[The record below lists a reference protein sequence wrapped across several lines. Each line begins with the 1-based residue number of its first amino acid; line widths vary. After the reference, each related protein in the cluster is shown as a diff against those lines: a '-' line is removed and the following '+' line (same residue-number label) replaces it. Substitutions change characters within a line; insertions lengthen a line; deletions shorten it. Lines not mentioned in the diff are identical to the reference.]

1 MALRRG
7 KDRVSAAGSEELQL
21 WYAVRQNLRTL
32 EKIRIAS
39 VDKAASA
46 ENLRTDLVSLK
57 EKRETGDEYRTKR
70 RKLDDICHDLTSRTK
85 DELAAIESA
94 QEKLGI
100 LVALRSPSDGGGGGG
115 GGSRSSTPRKD
126 LASKVKSSQSNT
138 PTPSGRRAAGT
149 PLAPSNLGSS
159 SSSSTAASNTSSST
173 TTNRGRRETLT
184 AQHPLSQGRKVAVLP
199 SKTEESDWLKASVL
213 SYTKS
218 SNEYTVQDDDEPGPE
233 GTYKVAMDNI
243 IPLPISLQTMPAAD
257 YPPGSRVLGM
267 YPDTSCFYGAT
278 VKSGGPGLS
287 RNANLAKLIKKEPE
301 LLEAKYNLE
310 FDDDNGEIRQVPAW
324 LVVQGPGM

>member
-1 MALRRG
+1 M
-7 KDRVSAAGSEELQL
+7 
-21 WYAVRQNLRTL
+21 
-32 EKIRIAS
+32 
-39 VDKAASA
+39 
-46 ENLRTDLVSLK
+46 SLK

-70 RKLDDICHDLTSRTK
+70 RKLDDLCHDLTSRTK

-100 LVALRSPSDGGGGGG
+100 LVALRSPADGA
-115 GGSRSSTPRKD
+115 GSRSSTPRKD
-126 LASKVKSSQSNT
+126 LASKLKSGGAGT
-138 PTPSGRRAAGT
+138 PTPTGRRAGG
-149 PLAPSNLGSS
+149 PLGPSNLSS
-159 SSSSTAASNTSSST
+159 SSGPGSGSAH
-173 TTNRGRRETLT
+173 RGRRETLS

-199 SKTEESDWLKASVL
+199 SKTNDESDWLKASVL
-213 SYTKS
+213 SYAKS
-218 SNEYTVQDDDEPGPE
+218 TNEYTVQDDDEPGPE
-233 GTYKVAMDNI
+233 GTYKVGMENI

-324 LVVQGPGM
+324 LVVQSPGM

>member
-7 KDRVSAAGSEELQL
+7 KDRVSATGSEELQL

-46 ENLRTDLVSLK
+46 EGLRTDIVSLI
-57 EKRETGDEYRTKR
+57 EQGDRGDEYRTKR
-70 RKLDDICHDLTSRTK
+70 RKLDDVCHDLTSRTK

-100 LVALRSPSDGGGGGG
+100 LVALRSSADGGS
-115 GGSRSSTPRKD
+115 SRSSTPRKD
-126 LASKVKSSQSNT
+126 LASKVRAGSAGT
-138 PTPSGRRAAGT
+138 PTPSGRRSNG
-149 PLAPSNLGSS
+149 PLGPSNLGSS
-159 SSSSTAASNTSSST
+159 SSTGSSSA
-173 TTNRGRRETLT
+173 NRGRRETLT

-199 SKTEESDWLKASVL
+199 SKTNEESDWLKASVL
-213 SYTKS
+213 SYAKAA
-218 SNEYTVQDDDEPGPE
+218 NEYTVQDDDEPGPE
-233 GTYKVAMDNI
+233 GTYKVGMENI
-243 IPLPISLQTMPAAD
+243 IPLPISLQTMPASD
-257 YPPGSRVLGM
+257 YPVGSRVLGM

-278 VKSGGPGLS
+278 VKSGGPGLT
-287 RNANLAKLIKKEPE
+287 RNANLAKLMKKEAE

>member
-1 MALRRG
+1 MTT
-7 KDRVSAAGSEELQL
+7 ELQL

-39 VDKAASA
+39 VDKASTA
-46 ENLRTDLVSLK
+46 ETLRTDLVTLK

-100 LVALRSPSDGGGGGG
+100 LVALRSPADGSAGRG
-115 GGSRSSTPRKD
+115 STPRKD
-126 LASKVKSSQSNT
+126 LASKVKSGSNT
-138 PTPSGRRAAGT
+138 PTPSSRRAGG
-149 PLAPSNLGSS
+149 PLGPSNLSS
-159 SSSSTAASNTSSST
+159 SSGASNSA
-173 TTNRGRRETLT
+173 NRGRRETLT
-184 AQHPLSQGRKVAVLP
+184 AQHPLTSGRKVAVLP
-199 SKTEESDWLKASVL
+199 SKTNEESDWLKASVT
-213 SYTKS
+213 SYSKS
-218 SNEYTVQDDDEPGPE
+218 TNQYTVQDDDEPGPE
-233 GTYKVAMDNI
+233 GTYKVGMENI
-243 IPLPISLQTMPAAD
+243 IPLPISLQTMPASD
-257 YPPGSRVLGM
+257 YSPGSRVLGM

-278 VKSGGPGLS
+278 VKSGGPGLT
-287 RNANLAKLIKKEPE
+287 RNANLAKLMKKEAE

>member
-21 WYAVRQNLRTL
+21 WYAVRQNLRTV

-70 RKLDDICHDLTSRTK
+70 RKLDDICHDLASRTK

-100 LVALRSPSDGGGGGG
+100 LVALRSPSDGGGGA
-115 GGSRSSTPRKD
+115 SRSSTPRKD
-126 LASKVKSSQSNT
+126 LAFKVKSSHSNT
-138 PTPSGRRAAGT
+138 PTPSGRRAAGG
-149 PLAPSNLGSS
+149 PLGPSNLSSS
-159 SSSSTAASNTSSST
+159 SSSSTTATASST
-173 TTNRGRRETLT
+173 STSNRGRRETLT

-213 SYTKS
+213 SYAKS

-233 GTYKVAMDNI
+233 GTYKVGMDNI
-243 IPLPISLQTMPAAD
+243 IPLPISLHTMPAAD

-287 RNANLAKLIKKEPE
+287 RNANLAKLMKKEPE

>member
-1 MALRRG
+1 M
-7 KDRVSAAGSEELQL
+7 
-21 WYAVRQNLRTL
+21 

-39 VDKAASA
+39 VDKAVSA
-46 ENLRTDLVSLK
+46 ENLRIDLVSLK
-57 EKRETGDEYRTKR
+57 EKREKGDEYRTKR
-70 RKLDDICHDLTSRTK
+70 RKLDDIGHDLTSRTK

-100 LVALRSPSDGGGGGG
+100 LVALRSSPSDGGG

-126 LASKVKSSQSNT
+126 LAFKLKSSHSNT
-138 PTPSGRRAAGT
+138 PTPSGRRAAAGT
-149 PLAPSNLGSS
+149 LGPSNLSSS
-159 SSSSTAASNTSSST
+159 SSSSTAATASSPSTS
-173 TTNRGRRETLT
+173 NRGRRETLT

-199 SKTEESDWLKASVL
+199 SKSEESDWLKASVL
-213 SYTKS
+213 SYAKS

-233 GTYKVAMDNI
+233 GTYKVAMNNI
-243 IPLPISLQTMPAAD
+243 IPLPISLHTMPAAD
-257 YPPGSRVLGM
+257 YPPGSRVFGM

-287 RNANLAKLIKKEPE
+287 RNANLAKLMKKEQE

>member
-7 KDRVSAAGSEELQL
+7 KDRVSATGSEELQL
-21 WYAVRQNLRTL
+21 WFAVRQNLRTL

-100 LVALRSPSDGGGGGG
+100 LVALRSSADGAA
-115 GGSRSSTPRKD
+115 SRSSTPRKD
-126 LASKVKSSQSNT
+126 LASKVKSGT
-138 PTPSGRRAAGT
+138 PTPAGRRAGG
-149 PLAPSNLGSS
+149 PLGPSNL
-159 SSSSTAASNTSSST
+159 SSSSTPSSGSA
-173 TTNRGRRETLT
+173 NRGRRETLT
-184 AQHPLSQGRKVAVLP
+184 AQHPLTAGRKVAVLP
-199 SKTEESDWLKASVL
+199 SKTNEESDWLKASVI
-213 SYTKS
+213 SFAKS
-218 SNEYTVQDDDEPGPE
+218 ANEYTVQDDDEPGPE
-233 GTYKVAMDNI
+233 GTYKVGMDNI
-243 IPLPISLQTMPAAD
+243 IPLPISLQTMPASD
-257 YPPGSRVLGM
+257 YPVGSRVLGM

-278 VKSGGPGLS
+278 VKSGGPGLT
-287 RNANLAKLIKKEPE
+287 RNANLAKLVKKEAE
-301 LLEAKYNLE
+301 MLEAKYNLE

>member
-7 KDRVSAAGSEELQL
+7 KDRISAAGSEELQL

-39 VDKAASA
+39 VDKASSA
-46 ENLRTDLVSLK
+46 ESLRSDLVALK
-57 EKRETGDEYRTKR
+57 EKKETGDEYRTKR
-70 RKLDDICHDLTSRTK
+70 RKLDDVCHDLTSWTK

-100 LVALRSPSDGGGGGG
+100 LVALRSSADGGS
-115 GGSRSSTPRKD
+115 SRSSTPRKD
-126 LASKVKSSQSNT
+126 LASKVKSAGSGAGT
-138 PTPSGRRAAGT
+138 PTPSGRRAGG
-149 PLAPSNLGSS
+149 PLGPSSL
-159 SSSSTAASNTSSST
+159 SSTSSGLVSGYS
-173 TTNRGRRETLT
+173 NRGRRETLT

-199 SKTEESDWLKASVL
+199 SKTNEESDWLKASVL
-213 SYTKS
+213 SYAKS
-218 SNEYTVQDDDEPGPE
+218 TNEYTVQDDDEPGPE
-233 GTYKVAMDNI
+233 GTYKVGMDNI
-243 IPLPISLQTMPAAD
+243 IPLPVSLQTMPAQD
-257 YPPGSRVLGM
+257 YQPGSRVLGM

-287 RNANLAKLIKKEPE
+287 RNANLTKLMKKEAE

-324 LVVQGPGM
+324 LVVQSPGM

>member
-1 MALRRG
+1 MAFRRG
-7 KDRVSAAGSEELQL
+7 KDRVSAIGSEELQL

-32 EKIRIAS
+32 EKIRIAC
-39 VDKAASA
+39 VDKACSA
-46 ENLRTDLVSLK
+46 ESLRTDLVTLK
-57 EKRETGDEYRTKR
+57 EKRDTGDEYRTKR
-70 RKLDDICHDLTSRTK
+70 RKLDETCHDLTSRTK

-100 LVALRSPSDGGGGGG
+100 LVALRSPSDGAGGRGA
-115 GGSRSSTPRKD
+115 TPRKD
-126 LASKVKSSQSNT
+126 LASKVRSASNT
-138 PTPSGRRAAGT
+138 PTPSGRRAGG
-149 PLAPSNLGSS
+149 PLGPSNLSS
-159 SSSSTAASNTSSST
+159 SSSAASNAP
-173 TTNRGRRETLT
+173 NRGRRETLT
-184 AQHPLSQGRKVAVLP
+184 AQHPLTSGRKVAVLP
-199 SKTEESDWLKASVL
+199 SKTNEESDWLKASVL
-213 SYTKS
+213 SYAKP

-233 GTYKVAMDNI
+233 GTYKVGMDNI
-243 IPLPISLQTMPAAD
+243 IPLPVSLQTMPASD

-287 RNANLAKLIKKEPE
+287 RNANLAKLIKKEAE
-301 LLEAKYNLE
+301 MLEAKYNLE